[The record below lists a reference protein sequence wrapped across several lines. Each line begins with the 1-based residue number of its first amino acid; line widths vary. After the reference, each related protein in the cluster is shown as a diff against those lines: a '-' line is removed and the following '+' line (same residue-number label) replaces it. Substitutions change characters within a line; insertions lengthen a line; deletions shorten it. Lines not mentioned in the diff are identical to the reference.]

1 MRDKVRRSALTLPSG
16 LWSISF
22 HFFQSQLRCWE
33 PKNTDIN
40 DPLSICLWVKIDVT
54 HLLSLVSWQHLICN
68 PEKIAT
74 TARDVS
80 PLPLS
85 LWSKGGMEVKSCE
98 FLWPI
103 LILDE
108 SFLPLTQG
116 KEEESNRKWH
126 ALPPVQ
132 TSSTARE
139 KEGGGVYEDLELA
152 DTSAFL
158 TRGWS
163 DNL

>member
-1 MRDKVRRSALTLPSG
+1 M
-16 LWSISF
+16 
-22 HFFQSQLRCWE
+22 
-33 PKNTDIN
+33 
-40 DPLSICLWVKIDVT
+40 
-54 HLLSLVSWQHLICN
+54 
-68 PEKIAT
+68 
-74 TARDVS
+74 
-80 PLPLS
+80 
-85 LWSKGGMEVKSCE
+85 KSCE

-103 LILDE
+103 LIFDE
-108 SFLPLTQG
+108 SFLPLAQG

-139 KEGGGVYEDLELA
+139 EEGRGVYEDLELA
-152 DTSAFL
+152 DTSTFL